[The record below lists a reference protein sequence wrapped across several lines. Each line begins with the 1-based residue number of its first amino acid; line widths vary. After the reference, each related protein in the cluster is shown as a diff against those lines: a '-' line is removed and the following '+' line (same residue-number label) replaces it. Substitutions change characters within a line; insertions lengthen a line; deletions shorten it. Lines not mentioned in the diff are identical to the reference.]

1 MAKRRKK
8 TPAERA
14 YSKQVKRI
22 KQFISRAEKRGYQFS
37 SNAIP
42 QKPNRITQASVR
54 KLAKLTP
61 EKLYKKAVYGGLASE
76 GEIVPATVGV
86 KLERSLRAKKATE
99 TRKRRLAESTQEP
112 TNTHIPGFSPPPKK
126 IMQGTGYI
134 MYHNV
139 FDDFISRISTSTPE
153 FTYYGSKRQI
163 KNSEASERGRVTLYN
178 LTMREVA
185 KVGEIEL
192 GWRLEKHSD
201 EVQDLIMFVL
211 YGSDATK
218 IASATSRLAS
228 IITGGLTVP
237 ELMDLA
243 YEEEANEDWELP
255 E

>member
-1 MAKRRKK
+1 MAKRRKQ
-8 TPAERA
+8 TPTERA

-22 KQFISRAEKRGYQFS
+22 KQFIRRAEKRGYQFS
-37 SNAIP
+37 SDVIP
-42 QKPNRITQASVR
+42 KKPNRITQASVR

-61 EKLYKKAVYGGLASE
+61 EKMYKKAVYGGLASE

-99 TRKRRLAESTQEP
+99 TRKRRLAEST
-112 TNTHIPGFSPPPKK
+112 HIPGFNPPPKK
-126 IMQGTGYI
+126 IMQGTGYM

-139 FDDFISRISTSTPE
+139 FDDFISRISTPTPE

-192 GWRLEKHSD
+192 GWRLEKNSD
-201 EVQDLIMFVL
+201 EVQDLIMLVL